1 MSVNTY
7 FDLSKTLYTL
17 VFAVFLSG
25 VWKLRKVGRRPTD
38 LPPGPPT
45 LPILGNLHQIPSQKS
60 HLQFEKWSRDYGP
73 IYSLVLGTRPVIVLN
88 SAQAVKDLLDRR
100 GAIYSSRPESYMA
113 QDVLSG
119 GLRVLFMDDGPTWK
133 TVRQLAHRILNVAA
147 ARTYVP
153 YQDLENRA
161 MLKSMLEAPAH
172 FINHIRRYSG
182 SLTTQMAF
190 GFRTT
195 TIEDPKFKQTF
206 DIFDRNSEITTSKT
220 ASLLDLF
227 PVLQCLPEFM
237 LPLVQEARELH
248 RQECQL
254 FREFYLDAKRKL
266 QEGTAKPCVCV
277 DLVRMQQTENFS
289 DDLAAYI
296 SGALLQA
303 GSETTASILVGFVQ
317 AMVIFPEVARTAQA
331 ELDRVCGDRLPDL
344 NDVPDLPYIRACAK
358 ETLRWMPGF
367 LLGIPHATTQEDTY
381 LGYRIPKGA
390 TVIVNVWA
398 LHSDPD
404 RYPNPR
410 QFDPLR
416 YIDDHQT
423 SAEAATNAN
432 VLQRDHFVFG
442 AGRRRCQGMHIA
454 DRSMYLAISRLLWA
468 FDFKRVVDPV
478 TKREVVPDQAELVD
492 GFMTMPKPFPVNIV
506 PRSGEKAQ
514 RVREEWEKVRPMLDE
529 AGQWKAV
536 PEGLIWKDE
545 VETI

>member
-7 FDLSKTLYTL
+7 LDLSKTLYTV

-25 VWKLRKVGRRPTD
+25 VWRLSKIGRRAKA

-45 LPILGNLHQIPSQKS
+45 LPILGNLHQISSEKR
-60 HLQFEKWSRDYGP
+60 HLQFEKWSREYGP
-73 IYSLVLGTRPVIVLN
+73 IYSLVLGTRTMIVLN

-100 GAIYSSRPESYMA
+100 GAIYSSRPDSYVA

-119 GLRVLFMDDGPTWK
+119 GLRVLFMEDGATWK
-133 TVRQLAHRILNVAA
+133 SIRQLAHRILNVAA

-161 MLKSMLEAPAH
+161 MLKSMLETPAH
-172 FINHIRRYSG
+172 FVDHIRRYSG

-195 TIEDPKFKQTF
+195 TIEDPKFKQAF
-206 DIFDRNSEITTSKT
+206 DTFDRNSEIITSKT
-220 ASLLDLF
+220 AVLLDLF
-227 PVLQCLPEFM
+227 PILRSLPDFM
-237 LPLVQEARELH
+237 LPVVQEARAVH
-248 RQECQL
+248 RQERQL
-254 FREFYLDAKRKL
+254 FRDHYLDAKRRL
-266 QEGTAKPCVCV
+266 QDGTAKPCFCV
-277 DLVRMQQTENFS
+277 DLVRLQQTEGFS
-289 DDLAAYI
+289 DDMAAYI

-317 AMVIFPEVARTAQA
+317 ALVIYPEVARAAQA

-367 LLGIPHATTQEDTY
+367 LLGVPHATTQEDTY
-381 LGYRIPKGA
+381 MGYRIPKGA

-410 QFDPLR
+410 RFDPMR
-416 YIDDHQT
+416 FIEDHQT

-432 VLQRDHFVFG
+432 VRQRDHFVFG

-468 FDFKRVVDPV
+468 FDFQRVVDPV
-478 TKREVVPDQAELVD
+478 TQREVVPDQDALVE
-492 GFMTMPKPFPVNIV
+492 GLMAMPKPFPVTIT

-514 RVREEWEKVRPMLDE
+514 RVREEWETVQPMLDE
-529 AGQWKAV
+529 AGQWKSV

-545 VETI
+545 VETV

>member
-1 MSVNTY
+1 MA
-7 FDLSKTLYTL
+7 KTLYAI

-25 VWKLRKVGRRPTD
+25 VWTLSKIGRRPKA

-60 HLQFEKWSRDYGP
+60 HLKFERWSREYGP

-113 QDVLSG
+113 QAVLSG
-119 GLRVLFMDDGPTWK
+119 GLRVLFMDDGSMWK

-161 MLKSMLEAPAH
+161 MLKSMLEAPAQ

-195 TIEDPKFKQTF
+195 TIEDSKFKQTF
-206 DIFDRNSEITTSKT
+206 DIFDRNSEITTST
-220 ASLLDLF
+220 AASLLDLF
-227 PVLQCLPEFM
+227 PILQSLPDCM

-254 FREFYLDAKRKL
+254 FREYYLDAKRRL
-266 QEGTAKPCVCV
+266 QDGTAKPCVCV
-277 DLVRMQQTENFS
+277 DLVRMQQTEDFS
-289 DDLAAYI
+289 DDMAAYI

-303 GSETTASILVGFVQ
+303 GSETTASILVGFIQ
-317 AMVIFPEVARTAQA
+317 AMVIFPDVARAAQA

-344 NDVPDLPYIRACAK
+344 NDVPELPYIRACAK

-390 TVIVNVWA
+390 TVIMNVWA
-398 LHSDPD
+398 LHSNPD
-404 RYPNPR
+404 RYPNPL
-410 QFDPLR
+410 QFEPMR

-423 SAEAATNAN
+423 SEEAATNAD

-454 DRSMYLAISRLLWA
+454 DRSMYLAISRLLWV
-468 FDFKRVVDPV
+468 FDLKRVIDPV
-478 TKREVVPDQAELVD
+478 TKREVVPDPDALVE
-492 GFMTMPKPFPVNIV
+492 GFMAMPKPFPVNIT
-506 PRSGEKAQ
+506 PRSEEKAQ
-514 RVREEWEKVRPMLDE
+514 RVREEWQKVRPMLDE

-545 VETI
+545 VETV